1 MLSKIG
7 VDFMQFWM
15 FVLLIIIILSFLT
28 ILYVNIYNRLQFGK
42 TKIEHVECLID
53 EDLRKKYDIII
64 RADDVIKNNLKTKKD
79 YLKDYIVSK
88 DEAISNFDFE
98 RKMKQ
103 AQNIIENLYNDNEE
117 LNENENMKQI
127 MQDFKDI
134 DEKLTAGISYYNKKM
149 NVLNA
154 YIRKFPNNIVAK
166 IHKIKSKPYF
176 DGKDMTDIE
185 INDFKI

>member
-1 MLSKIG
+1 
-7 VDFMQFWM
+7 MQFWM

-28 ILYVNIYNRLQFGK
+28 ILYVSIYNRLQFGK

-64 RADDVIKNNLKTKKD
+64 RADDVIKNNLNTKKD

-103 AQNIIENLYNDNEE
+103 AQNIIENLYNDNE
-117 LNENENMKQI
+117 
-127 MQDFKDI
+127 
-134 DEKLTAGISYYNKKM
+134 
-149 NVLNA
+149 VLNA

>member
-1 MLSKIG
+1 
-7 VDFMQFWM
+7 MQFWM

-28 ILYVNIYNRLQFGK
+28 ILYVSIYNRLQFGK

-64 RADDVIKNNLKTKKD
+64 RADDVIKNNLNTKKD

-134 DEKLTAGISYYNKKM
+134 DEKLTAGM
-149 NVLNA
+149 
-154 YIRKFPNNIVAK
+154 YIPAVNFMK
-166 IHKIKSKPYF
+166 H
-176 DGKDMTDIE
+176 
-185 INDFKI
+185 